1 MIFCPKNYFAFLTV
15 LMLVFW
21 VSIPQAFGQLPSF
34 STERPFTIDDLYGF
48 VLNYHPIA
56 RQANLLTEEA
66 RQQLRMA
73 RGNFDPKVELAYE
86 RKQFND
92 NVYWDDWSFALKVPL
107 WSNTDLKLSHYT
119 AEGIYLN
126 PRDNF
131 PSRGLTGLGIEIPV
145 GRGLFI
151 DERRAMLRQA
161 QIFQDLNEAE
171 RIQMLNDLL
180 LNAALDYFTWS
191 FVYNRQL
198 VLENGVVLARE
209 RYRLV
214 RNNVVQGA
222 EAPVDSVEAKITL
235 QAREIEARKG
245 RLELETMGLKLSTY
259 LWSPEGD
266 PLVWNRE
273 VYPPPFDVQPELE
286 ALDVENLRALA
297 LENHPQLQSLRQKQ
311 SILEFDFRLAR
322 ENLKPELNLQYEYIF
337 PGRGLMEGLR
347 DAQWVENYKVGAGIQ
362 IPLLLRKERGKYE
375 LTRIKLQSNQFKI
388 DESEYKIQVEVDNQ
402 ANYLQTY
409 LELSL
414 TYFDLVNNSERL
426 LSVEN
431 LKFENG
437 ESTLFLVNQRELSL
451 LSNQEKQ
458 LDALATLEMNRIRL
472 LWAAGIPYL
481 GNAPAEE

>member
-1 MIFCPKNYFAFLTV
+1 MIIPLRNGFHFVGYGVFL
-15 LMLVFW
+15 LC
-21 VSIPQAFGQLPSF
+21 VSLSTAFGQTPALS
-34 STERPFTIDDLYGF
+34 SEKPFTIDDLYGL
-48 VLNYHPIA
+48 VLNYHPVA
-56 RQANLLTEEA
+56 RQANLLSDEA
-66 RQQLRMA
+66 RQQLRIA
-73 RGNFDPKVELAYE
+73 RGNFDPKVELAYD

-92 NVYWDDWSFALKVPL
+92 NVYWDDWAFALKVPL

-119 AEGIYLN
+119 AEGVYLN
-126 PRDNF
+126 PRENF
-131 PSRGLTGLGIEIPV
+131 PSRGLTGIGIEIPV

-171 RIQMLNDLL
+171 RIGMLNDLL
-180 LNAALDYFTWS
+180 LNAALDYYTWS

-198 VLENGVVLARE
+198 VLENGVQLARQ

-214 RNNVVQGA
+214 RSNVVQGA

-259 LWSPEGD
+259 LWNPEGE
-266 PLVWNRE
+266 PLIWSQE
-273 VYPPPFDVQPELE
+273 VYPPPFNIQPELE
-286 ALDVENLRALA
+286 PIDIENLRNLA
-297 LENHPQLQSLRQKQ
+297 LENHPELQGLRLKQ
-311 SILEFDFRLAR
+311 NILEFDFRLAR
-322 ENLKPELNLQYEYIF
+322 ENLKPELNLQYEYLF

-347 DAQWVENYKVGAGIQ
+347 DAQWVENYKIGAGIQ
-362 IPLLLRKERGKYE
+362 IPLFLRKERGKYE
-375 LTRIKLQSNQFKI
+375 LTKIKLQSNQLKI
-388 DESEYKIQVEVDNQ
+388 DGSSYKIQVEVDNQ

-414 TYFDLVNNSERL
+414 TYFDLVNNSQRL
-426 LSVEN
+426 LAVEN

-481 GNAPAEE
+481 GNTPMDE

>member
-209 RYRLV
+209 R
-214 RNNVVQGA
+214 
-222 EAPVDSVEAKITL
+222 
-235 QAREIEARKG
+235 
-245 RLELETMGLKLSTY
+245 
-259 LWSPEGD
+259 
-266 PLVWNRE
+266 
-273 VYPPPFDVQPELE
+273 
-286 ALDVENLRALA
+286 
-297 LENHPQLQSLRQKQ
+297 
-311 SILEFDFRLAR
+311 
-322 ENLKPELNLQYEYIF
+322 
-337 PGRGLMEGLR
+337 
-347 DAQWVENYKVGAGIQ
+347 
-362 IPLLLRKERGKYE
+362 
-375 LTRIKLQSNQFKI
+375 
-388 DESEYKIQVEVDNQ
+388 
-402 ANYLQTY
+402 
-409 LELSL
+409 
-414 TYFDLVNNSERL
+414 
-426 LSVEN
+426 
-431 LKFENG
+431 
-437 ESTLFLVNQRELSL
+437 
-451 LSNQEKQ
+451 
-458 LDALATLEMNRIRL
+458 
-472 LWAAGIPYL
+472 
-481 GNAPAEE
+481 

>member
-1 MIFCPKNYFAFLTV
+1 
-15 LMLVFW
+15 
-21 VSIPQAFGQLPSF
+21 
-34 STERPFTIDDLYGF
+34 
-48 VLNYHPIA
+48 
-56 RQANLLTEEA
+56 
-66 RQQLRMA
+66 
-73 RGNFDPKVELAYE
+73 
-86 RKQFND
+86 
-92 NVYWDDWSFALKVPL
+92 
-107 WSNTDLKLSHYT
+107 
-119 AEGIYLN
+119 
-126 PRDNF
+126 
-131 PSRGLTGLGIEIPV
+131 
-145 GRGLFI
+145 
-151 DERRAMLRQA
+151 
-161 QIFQDLNEAE
+161 
-171 RIQMLNDLL
+171 
-180 LNAALDYFTWS
+180 
-191 FVYNRQL
+191 
-198 VLENGVVLARE
+198 
-209 RYRLV
+209 
-214 RNNVVQGA
+214 VQGA